1 MKLMYVY
8 TSNLCMYGCKNA
20 TVKTCWITLR
30 QWKTVI
36 QLMGDLMCNT
46 LTFTAFV
53 SKKNNLIIY
62 SEKRKLTLP
71 EFSVALHLTT

>member
-1 MKLMYVY
+1 
-8 TSNLCMYGCKNA
+8 
-20 TVKTCWITLR
+20 
-30 QWKTVI
+30 
-36 QLMGDLMCNT
+36 MGDLMCNT